1 MVHQR
6 EKHPHSSGSLAS
18 HSLTLAL
25 YPELRNECKTD
36 IYNTTSELSQKKFS
50 EKTYI
55 SYTNAPNLQYLFAF
69 SGVG

>member
-1 MVHQR
+1 MQN
-6 EKHPHSSGSLAS
+6 EKQPHGSGSLAS

-25 YPELRNECKTD
+25 SPELRNECKTD

-50 EKTYI
+50 KKTYI
-55 SYTNAPNLQYLFAF
+55 SYTNAPNLQYLFAI